1 VREPLTVLLDQN
13 VPQELALWLRK
24 LKPSW
29 IVYHTSELNLAG
41 KSDEDVFTVGQERHA
56 VIITFDQDFADRRSF
71 PSQSHH
77 GIVRLRVWPTT
88 IEESQQALQRLLAEV
103 SDEELAG
110 ALVIVGRSR
119 IRIRSRKR

>member
-24 LKPSW
+24 LRPSW
-29 IVYHTSELNLAG
+29 NVYHASELNLAG

-56 VIITFDQDFADRRSF
+56 VIVTFDEDFADRRSF

-77 GIVRLRVWPTT
+77 GIVGFVFGLLRLKKLNRLCSVFWLK
-88 IEESQQALQRLLAEV
+88 SQM
-103 SDEELAG
+103 
-110 ALVIVGRSR
+110 RS
-119 IRIRSRKR
+119 